1 MALSFRR
8 RKCFDLKV
16 LPGSIFKNSGPD
28 LSDVVAVLLFA
39 EDHLD
44 EVLKPL
50 LDRDLDVD
58 GVVKLLRRFLCF

>member
-1 MALSFRR
+1 MALSFQRI
-8 RKCFDLKV
+8 KCFDLKV

-58 GVVKLLRRFLCF
+58 GVVEFLSGFLGL